1 MNTAR
6 SAISAVVQTHTDRS
20 IGTDPRIVRFMKG
33 AYELRPALPRYKDTW
48 DVEQLLGYI
57 RTWKNNSELS
67 LKLLTMKLC
76 ALLLLASAQRLQT
89 IHLIKKEWIEFH
101 EQGCRIHILDKVK
114 HSKPASKD
122 TIARWMRTLLRE
134 AGIENC
140 TPHSFR
146 GASASAMMKSGV
158 TLADICKKAGWSNAS
173 TFYKFY
179 YRQTSTSGETTE
191 RKVKPAQKLILDYT
205 V

>member
-33 AYELRPALPRYKDTW
+33 AFELRPALPRYKDTW

-89 IHLIKKEWIEFH
+89 IHLIK
-101 EQGCRIHILDKVK
+101 R
-114 HSKPASKD
+114 
-122 TIARWMRTLLRE
+122 
-134 AGIENC
+134 
-140 TPHSFR
+140 
-146 GASASAMMKSGV
+146 SG
-158 TLADICKKAGWSNAS
+158 
-173 TFYKFY
+173 
-179 YRQTSTSGETTE
+179 
-191 RKVKPAQKLILDYT
+191 
-205 V
+205 